1 LGQIIEAIGSK
12 RQEED
17 ASGDSKAA
25 AQLKYR
31 KFKYVE
37 SSSINELHA
46 MNIELNEIPSWM
58 IYFSNLKILNLRGN
72 SISKIEEAALSLL
85 SPKLTYLDMG
95 SNKLTE
101 VDLSFFPKLNYVQIF
116 NNQISK
122 INLSNLEYL

>member
-46 MNIELNEIPSWM
+46 MNIKLNEIPSW
-58 IYFSNLKILNLRGN
+58 FSNLKILNLQGN
-72 SISKIEEAALSLL
+72 NISKIKEGALF
-85 SPKLTYLDMG
+85 PKLTYLDMG
-95 SNKLTE
+95 FNKLTE
-101 VDLSFFPKLNYVQIF
+101 VDLSFFPKLNFVQLYG
-116 NNQISK
+116 NQLSK